1 MRARGAGKAPR
12 ELSRESGKAPKEPSR
27 ECLRATRSP
36 LAGAWK
42 DLANMTTGCNC
53 RISVIRERVT
63 EVELLSHKQFD
74 ETIGDP
80 ATNVRMITPGV
91 AISSTHWSLSPSEV

>member
-1 MRARGAGKAPR
+1 M
-12 ELSRESGKAPKEPSR
+12 
-27 ECLRATRSP
+27 RSP
-36 LAGAWK
+36 WSSLAGAWR
-42 DLANMTTGCNC
+42 DLTNMTTALVA
-53 RISVIRERVT
+53 IVAPQSVIRGRVT

-91 AISSTHWSLSPSEV
+91 VISSTHWSLSPSEV

>member
-1 MRARGAGKAPR
+1 M
-12 ELSRESGKAPKEPSR
+12 
-27 ECLRATRSP
+27 RSP
-36 LAGAWK
+36 WSSLAGAWR
-42 DLANMTTGCNC
+42 DLTNMTTALVA
-53 RISVIRERVT
+53 IVAPQSVIRGRVT

-91 AISSTHWSLSPSEV
+91 VISLTHWSLSPSEV

>member
-1 MRARGAGKAPR
+1 MLEITMEPPRRGLEGSNKHDH
-12 ELSRESGKAPKEPSR
+12 
-27 ECLRATRSP
+27 C
-36 LAGAWK
+36 
-42 DLANMTTGCNC
+42 TGCNC
-53 RISVIRERVT
+53 RTSVIRERVT

-91 AISSTHWSLSPSEV
+91 VISSTHWSLSPSEV